1 MEKILRRCRE
11 QDIFVVL
18 DECFCDFLEDAEIY
32 TQVGHLAQY
41 PNLLILKAFTKIY
54 AMAGLRLGY
63 ALCGE
68 KMSRAMEPV
77 SYTHLDVYKRQ
88 P

>member
-1 MEKILRRCRE
+1 M
-11 QDIFVVL
+11 VL